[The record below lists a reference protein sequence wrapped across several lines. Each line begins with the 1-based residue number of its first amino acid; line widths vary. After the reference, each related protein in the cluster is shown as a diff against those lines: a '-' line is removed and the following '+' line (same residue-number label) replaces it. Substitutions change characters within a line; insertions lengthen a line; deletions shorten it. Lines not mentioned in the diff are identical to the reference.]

1 MLRFDSNEPNYNVVT
16 VEALI
21 TAYDPILV
29 FLSILIAIL
38 SSFSAFG
45 MVERNISSRQSSQK
59 TAWNLFAASMIAID
73 IWAMGFIGI
82 LALKPA
88 MPVSYH
94 VMYPQ

>member
-1 MLRFDSNEPNYNVVT
+1 MNPDYNVVN

-29 FLSILIAIL
+29 FLSILIAIS

-59 TAWNLFAASMIAID
+59 ITWNLFAASVMVIG
-73 IWAMGFIGI
+73 IWAMSFIGM

-88 MPVSYH
+88 ISVSYH
-94 VMYPQ
+94 LPTII